1 MRYVFATF
9 VPMCARTW
17 RSCMNSKEFLHR
29 EGNIV
34 FHFNSF
40 DKGWAF
46 FGGIV
51 PWREGKFFGFRSWL
65 GGRSF
70 FDNACTT
77 VQNYSSTLGSWE
89 LLIKRIMESEYI
101 LLFHRNVYF
110 YRAYPKK
117 FILAKQTPSLFSKRN
132 FVRSKQASI
141 LGVLIARIT
150 YDTYKKYINILRIY
164 IFKIKILLS
173 FSYTFVYSC
182 GYLLLLVNTVT
193 D

>member
-46 FGGIV
+46 FGGIL

-101 LLFHRNVYF
+101 SLFHRNVYF
-110 YRAYPKK
+110 YRTY
-117 FILAKQTPSLFSKRN
+117 SNLFLQNK
-132 FVRSKQASI
+132 
-141 LGVLIARIT
+141 L
-150 YDTYKKYINILRIY
+150 LRC
-164 IFKIKILLS
+164 FQNETS
-173 FSYTFVYSC
+173 
-182 GYLLLLVNTVT
+182 
-193 D
+193 

>member
-1 MRYVFATF
+1 M
-9 VPMCARTW
+9 
-17 RSCMNSKEFLHR
+17 
-29 EGNIV
+29 
-34 FHFNSF
+34 
-40 DKGWAF
+40 
-46 FGGIV
+46 

>member
-1 MRYVFATF
+1 M
-9 VPMCARTW
+9 
-17 RSCMNSKEFLHR
+17 
-29 EGNIV
+29 
-34 FHFNSF
+34 
-40 DKGWAF
+40 
-46 FGGIV
+46 
-51 PWREGKFFGFRSWL
+51 PWRERKFFGFRSWL

-164 IFKIKILLS
+164 IYIFKIKILLL
-173 FSYTFVYSC
+173 FSYAFVYSC

>member
-1 MRYVFATF
+1 
-9 VPMCARTW
+9 
-17 RSCMNSKEFLHR
+17 MNSKEFLHR

-150 YDTYKKYINILRIY
+150 YNTYKKYINILRIY
-164 IFKIKILLS
+164 IFKIKILLL